1 MEKGVLLISGGID
14 SPVAGHL
21 MGREGLE
28 IIALHFSLEP
38 FTDSAPEEKSRRI
51 ASLLGFPRLYIC
63 NIGEALTA
71 IARNCQHRY
80 YFVLSKRLMYRLA
93 ETLAAEERARFLI
106 TGESLG
112 QVSSQ
117 TLANLRVIDA
127 SVEISVLR
135 PLIGWDKVEI
145 METARKLRSYEI
157 SEGAEVCDV
166 LGPSHPAT
174 QAKLEVVEL
183 EEGRLRYEDLL
194 TVSLKTMRLVH
205 PPPLETTTTGEG

>member
-1 MEKGVLLISGGID
+1 MSGGID

-21 MGREGLE
+21 MAKGGVD

-38 FTDSAPEEKSRRI
+38 FTDSAPEEKARKI
-51 ASLLGFPRLYIC
+51 ADLLAYRGLYVS
-63 NIGEALTA
+63 NIGDALA
-71 IARNCQHRY
+71 EVARNCRHRY

-93 ETLAAEERARFLI
+93 EKLARETGAQFLI

-117 TLANLRVIDA
+117 TLRNLQAIDA
-127 SVEISVLR
+127 AVTVPVVR

-145 METARKLRSYEI
+145 IDTARSIGTYDI
-157 SEGAEVCDV
+157 SKGPEVCDV

-174 QAKLEVVEL
+174 QAKLEAVES
-183 EEGRLRYEDLL
+183 EEGRLRYEELL
-194 TVSLKTMRLVH
+194 SAAWETMRLASGEH
-205 PPPLETTTTGEG
+205 LEAATPRE